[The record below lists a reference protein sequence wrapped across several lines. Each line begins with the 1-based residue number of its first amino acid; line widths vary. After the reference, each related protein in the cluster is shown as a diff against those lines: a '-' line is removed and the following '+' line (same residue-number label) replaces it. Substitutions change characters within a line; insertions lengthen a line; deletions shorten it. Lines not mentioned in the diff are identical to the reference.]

1 MRSSAP
7 GGLVTAG
14 FDQTIDERCVG
25 RDHGGSQPVGAT
37 CERQAVREP
46 VPGQRHRGLARERGE
61 AFGIA
66 RERGVIGAVRPRVED
81 RITRLAR
88 ALVISVAERGLG
100 LRVGRRGSRGVA
112 QALDEGGSVARAAR
126 SPDPSSTAGV
136 GGGADEPLTS
146 VSTARSPAKATSG
159 AAIQPSRLISSGV
172 PVSFAALRQDRA
184 GERRRGAPRSI
195 DLAQPPAGT
204 GGWVGSTYW
213 PGFES
218 NPDCGPATYGN
229 WFKNPSEF

>member
-1 MRSSAP
+1 MELAEVGDARVGGQVRLQADHALERAP

-37 CERQAVREP
+37 CRRQAVREP

-100 LRVGRRGSRGVA
+100 LRVGRRGSRWR
-112 QALDEGGSVARAAR
+112 RA
-126 SPDPSSTAGV
+126 SP
-136 GGGADEPLTS
+136 
-146 VSTARSPAKATSG
+146 R
-159 AAIQPSRLISSGV
+159 
-172 PVSFAALRQDRA
+172 
-184 GERRRGAPRSI
+184 
-195 DLAQPPAGT
+195 
-204 GGWVGSTYW
+204 
-213 PGFES
+213 
-218 NPDCGPATYGN
+218 
-229 WFKNPSEF
+229 